1 MNRKL
6 SSKSDIDLG
15 YCVYK
20 KRPISLKKL
29 VQARLKNLSIIISCK
44 GGYDNFVPHT
54 ILALH

>member
-20 KRPISLKKL
+20 HRSISLKKL
-29 VQARLKNLSIIISCK
+29 VQARLKNFQSS
-44 GGYDNFVPHT
+44 
-54 ILALH
+54 